1 MPFSVRKWDKI
12 FSYTCSLFQ
21 NLILKNFQIERM
33 FIAKL
38 STRILYLPVLIV
50 IHFFTVDLQAQAL
63 QEYQSL
69 QHALFSAGQL
79 SGEQGPQNVT
89 WIDGGQRFSYMEY
102 NHSLQTNEIRVYN
115 PATGDDTIIFRNIDH
130 TYPDS
135 DDPFHFR
142 SFQWSQDFRYLV
154 FQSDFR
160 PIYRYSG
167 DANYFYYSILNETL
181 ELIAEDAFTAE
192 LSPDGQKVAYHRAGE
207 LYVFDLSTGEE
218 KQLTFDAKENF
229 YNGRFGW
236 VYEEEFGQVQAWKW
250 SHDSRFIAYWQS
262 DERHVKRFV
271 STDFEGNYPVYT
283 DIPYPKVGEI
293 NPDVRIG
300 VVDVVTGQ
308 NHWMNL
314 ELNDDLV
321 PRIYWT
327 SNSGELAVVKM
338 NRIQNHL
345 EMHFFDVATGDGKLI
360 MQETS
365 EHGWIDVYDFFAGI
379 DDHFFFPVDRQEFL
393 WISDR
398 NGFKHLYRY
407 SYDGSLLNQ
416 VTDGDWQVTNV
427 FAVNSEQGRIYY
439 ESTEVS
445 PLERHLYS
453 IGFDGTGKMRYSRE
467 SGLHSFDM
475 GPDGRYY
482 LNQWSNTETPVQVEL
497 WTTDNGGQMLKKMVD
512 NEGVKEYVSHYV
524 YSPRELFRFETSDG
538 QELDGYLVKPPDFD
552 PNESYPLI
560 LMIYGGPGAQGV
572 YNQFETN
579 PWAQYL
585 AQQGYVI
592 ANVNNRGSGGYG
604 RDFEKSVYLNLGIQE
619 AFDFVETAKYLS
631 SYDWIDEKRMAIRG
645 HSYGG
650 YMAALTMV
658 LHPAVFKAG
667 IAGAPVSDWRLY
679 DTIYTERY
687 MGLLDENYENY
698 VNTSVMAHSSRL
710 QGNLFV
716 AHSSMDENVHI
727 QNTMQMI
734 TAFTNA
740 GKDVNLRIYPLG
752 AHGVA
757 YNQQSFL
764 LLHQA
769 YTNFLNRHLK

>member
-1 MPFSVRKWDKI
+1 MFITKLRAA
-12 FSYTCSLFQ
+12 SLFLAVIFLVQ
-21 NLILKNFQIERM
+21 AFS
-33 FIAKL
+33 F
-38 STRILYLPVLIV
+38 RI
-50 IHFFTVDLQAQAL
+50 TAQAL

-79 SGEQGPQNVT
+79 TGDQGPQNVT
-89 WIDGGQRFSYMEY
+89 WIDGGERFSYMVY
-102 NHSLQTNEIRVYN
+102 NHLDQTNEIRVYD
-115 PATGDDTIIFRNIDH
+115 PVSGSDDILFRNIDH
-130 TYPDS
+130 NYPGT

-167 DANYFYYSILNETL
+167 IANYFYYSIDDGTL
-181 ELIAEDAFTAE
+181 ELIAEHAFTAE
-192 LSPDGQKVAYHRAGE
+192 LSPNGQKVAYHRDGE
-207 LYVFDLSTGEE
+207 LYVFDLNSAEE
-218 KQLTFDAKENF
+218 TRLTFDAQKNF

-250 SHDSRFIAYWQS
+250 SHDSQYIAYWQS

-271 STDFEGNYPVYT
+271 STDYEGTYPEYT
-283 DIPYPKVGEI
+283 DTPYPKVGEE
-293 NPDVRIG
+293 NPNVSMG
-300 VVDVVTGQ
+300 VVNIETGE
-308 NHWMNL
+308 NRWMNL
-314 ELNDDLV
+314 EMDDDLV

-327 SNSGELAVVKM
+327 SNPGELAIVKM
-338 NRIQNHL
+338 NRQQNHL
-345 EMHFFDVATGDGKLI
+345 ELHFFDATSGAGSLI
-360 MQETS
+360 MEETA
-365 EHGWIDVYDFFAGI
+365 EHGWIDIFDFFAGI
-379 DDHFFFPVDRQEFL
+379 DDYFFFPADRQEFL

-398 NGFKHLYRY
+398 SGFKHLYRY
-407 SYDGSLLNQ
+407 EYSGNLINQ

-427 FAVNSEQGRIYY
+427 FAVNSENGKIYY

-453 IGFDGTGKMRYSRE
+453 IGFDGTGKTLYSNQPGR
-467 SGLHSFDM
+467 HFFDM
-475 GPDGRYY
+475 GPDGRFY
-482 LNQWSNTETPVQVEL
+482 LDRWSNTETPTQVEL
-497 WTTDNGGQMLKKMVD
+497 WTTENGGEKLVTFVD
-512 NEGVKEYVSHYV
+512 NQEVLDYINRYV
-524 YSPRELFRFETSDG
+524 YSPRELFSFETTDG
-538 QELDGYLVKPPDFD
+538 QELDGYLIKPPDFD
-552 PNESYPLI
+552 PDQEYPLI
-560 LMIYGGPGAQGV
+560 LMIYGGPSAQGV

-579 PWAQYL
+579 AWAQYL

-604 RDFEKSVYLNLGIQE
+604 RDFEKSVYLQLGIRE
-619 AFDFVETAKYLS
+619 AFDFAETAKYLA

-658 LHPAVFKAG
+658 LHPGIFKAG

-687 MGLLDENYENY
+687 MGLLHENFENY
-698 VNTSVMAHSSRL
+698 VNTSVMAHASRL

-757 YNQQSFL
+757 YNQQSFI

>member
-1 MPFSVRKWDKI
+1 MFITNLR
-12 FSYTCSLFQ
+12 TASLFLAVIVLVQ
-21 NLILKNFQIERM
+21 AFS
-33 FIAKL
+33 F
-38 STRILYLPVLIV
+38 RI
-50 IHFFTVDLQAQAL
+50 TAQAL

-79 SGEQGPQNVT
+79 TGDQGPQNVT
-89 WIDGGQRFSYMEY
+89 WIDGGERFSYMVY
-102 NHSLQTNEIRVYN
+102 NHMDQTSEIRVYD
-115 PATGDDTIIFRNIDH
+115 PVSGSDDIIFRNIDH
-130 TYPDS
+130 NYPGTN
-135 DDPFHFR
+135 DPFHFR

-167 DANYFYYSILNETL
+167 IANYFYYSIDDGTL
-181 ELIAEDAFTAE
+181 ELIAEHAFTAE
-192 LSPDGQKVAYHRAGE
+192 LSPNGQKVAYHRDGE
-207 LYVFDLSTGEE
+207 LYVFDLNSAEE
-218 KQLTFDAKENF
+218 TRLTFDAQENF

-250 SHDSRFIAYWQS
+250 SHDSRYIAYWQS

-271 STDFEGNYPVYT
+271 STDYEGTYPEYT
-283 DIPYPKVGEI
+283 DIPYPKVGEE
-293 NPDVRIG
+293 NPNVRMG
-300 VVDVVTGQ
+300 VVNIETGE
-308 NHWMNL
+308 NRWMDL
-314 ELNDDLV
+314 DMDDDLV

-327 SNSGELAVVKM
+327 SNPGELAIVKM
-338 NRIQNHL
+338 NRQQNHL
-345 EMHFFDVATGDGKLI
+345 ELHFYDVIYGAGSLI
-360 MQETS
+360 MDETA
-365 EHGWIDVYDFFAGI
+365 EHGWIDVFDFFAGI
-379 DDHFFFPVDRQEFL
+379 DDYFFFPADRQEFL

-398 NGFKHLYRY
+398 SGFKHLYRY
-407 SYDGSLLNQ
+407 EYNGNLINQ

-427 FAVNSEQGRIYY
+427 FAVNSEKGRIYY

-453 IGFDGTGKMRYSRE
+453 ISFDGTGKTRYSNQPGR
-467 SGLHSFDM
+467 HFFDM
-475 GPDGRYY
+475 GPDGRFY
-482 LNQWSNTETPVQVEL
+482 LDRWSNTETPTQVEL
-497 WTTDNGGQMLKKMVD
+497 WTTENGGAKLVTFVD
-512 NEGVKEYVSHYV
+512 NKGVLDYINRYV
-524 YSPRELFRFETSDG
+524 YSPRELFSFETTDG
-538 QELDGYLVKPPDFD
+538 QQLDGYLIKPPDFD
-552 PNESYPLI
+552 PDQEYPLI
-560 LMIYGGPGAQGV
+560 LMIYGGPSAQGV

-579 PWAQYL
+579 AWAQYL

-592 ANVNNRGSGGYG
+592 ADVNNRGSGGYG
-604 RDFEKSVYLNLGIQE
+604 RDFEKSVYLQLGIQE
-619 AFDFVETAKYLS
+619 AFDFAETAKYLG

-658 LHPAVFKAG
+658 LHPRIFKAG

-687 MGLLDENYENY
+687 MGLLHENFENY
-698 VNTSVMAHSSRL
+698 VNTSVMAHASRL

-727 QNTMQMI
+727 QNTMKMI

-757 YNQQSFL
+757 YNQQSFI